1 MADILVITGLSGA
14 GRSAT
19 AAVLEDLDWY
29 VVDNLPTSLVDTIV
43 ELASAPGSG
52 IDKLALVAGRQH
64 LELMPK
70 VARMRSEGHRVRIVY
85 LDASTRELVKR
96 YEASRRRHPLASE
109 ADGLIESIEL
119 ERTLLEPMK
128 GDCDLVIDT
137 TELNTNQ
144 LKTKLLGLFEDP
156 VRERL
161 QITVESFGFK
171 HGLPLD
177 ADMVLDVRFLPNP
190 HWDESLRPMSG
201 LDRPVRDF
209 VLGAPDAEN
218 FVVKLV
224 ELLAMIVPLYAKEG
238 KSYLTIAVG
247 CTGGRHRSVAIATEI
262 AERMRASGQ
271 PVRVGH
277 RDIGR

>member
-96 YEASRRRHPLASE
+96 YEASRRRHPLAAE
-109 ADGLIESIEL
+109 ADGLVESIEL

-144 LKTKLLGLFEDP
+144 LKTKLLGLFDDP

-209 VLGAPDAEN
+209 VLGEPDAEN

-224 ELLAMIVPLYAKEG
+224 ELLAMIVPLYANEG